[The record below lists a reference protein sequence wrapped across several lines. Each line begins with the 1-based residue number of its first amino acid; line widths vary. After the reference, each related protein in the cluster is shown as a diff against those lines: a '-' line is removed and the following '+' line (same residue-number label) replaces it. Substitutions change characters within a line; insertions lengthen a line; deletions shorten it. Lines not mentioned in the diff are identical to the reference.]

1 MKRSIS
7 IYFVVVPIIFVILIL
22 LNAVAETSVENIEL
36 RKQIIKLQ
44 SEVRIQQS
52 VIDECEK

>member
-1 MKRSIS
+1 MKRSIPM
-7 IYFVVVPIIFVILIL
+7 YLVVVPIIFVILIL

-52 VIDECEK
+52 VIDECGK